1 MFKNYLKQTLRSIT
15 KNKTYSFLNIMG
27 LSAGLTCFVFISLW
41 VSDELSYD
49 KFNNNYDRI
58 VRLIS
63 TQKTEA
69 GISESAVSSA
79 PMAKALKTDYA
90 EVENT
95 VRLRMR
101 EEIVTH
107 KNQQVLQPGI
117 LLTDPSFF
125 DVFSYR
131 LTRGNKATALSEP
144 YSIILTESTAIK
156 YFGDVDPMGQTLMLN
171 MYDSTGY
178 GASYKIT
185 GVMPDPPK
193 NAHFTFNMLASFK
206 TIEVADPD
214 VLTVD
219 GWGDGSYYT
228 YLLLKKGV
236 DHKSFSR
243 KITQFYGKYIGDLF
257 NIWKSIYFYK
267 LQPLS
272 DIHLCSNL
280 QYEIGSTGS
289 ITQVY
294 IFSTIGIFILLL
306 AGINYT
312 NLATARAAGKAKE
325 VGIKKVVGAGKKQLI
340 LQYLSESVFTAIIA
354 LLLSCL
360 FSFLLQPFFFEVTG
374 KDLSLF
380 SSPLLLIFL
389 FGVTIFLGVLSGI
402 YPAIILSAFKP
413 AVVLKGSFKSSDKG
427 ILLRRALVVS
437 QFIITIILITG
448 IVIIYSQMSFIKHK
462 DLGFNKDA
470 LLFLKVHGN
479 TDVIK
484 GYDAFKNELKNNTL
498 VSGITTSNSMIGS
511 GLSTAVSETVDNNGA
526 PLQVNTSILRVDA
539 DYFDVYGIKLLA
551 GKAFSS
557 NAFNDTIRQVILN
570 KMAVK
575 KFGWKNN
582 ETAIGKSFKM
592 GGKKG
597 IVVGVTNDFH
607 YNSLQQ
613 AIEPLTI
620 YPLDGH
626 FSRITLKVD
635 IKKASQVIALIENTW
650 KKHFS
655 PALFDYDFLSQQI
668 KGKYQAQERFSK
680 IFLYFSILSL
690 LIACLGLYGLI
701 SYTIFQK
708 TKEIGIRKILG
719 ATANSIAAMLSKNF
733 LKLVLVACFI
743 SIPIAWYI
751 MNKWLQDFA
760 YRINLQWW
768 MFGAAGLLVLVIAL
782 MTISFQAIKAAIA
795 NPVKSLRTE

>member
-1 MFKNYLKQTLRSIT
+1 MIKNYLKQTWRSLA
-15 KNKTYSFLNIMG
+15 KNKTYSILNIAG
-27 LSAGLTCFVFISLW
+27 LAAGLTCFTFIALW
-41 VSDELSYD
+41 VTDELSYD
-49 KFNNNYDRI
+49 KFNSNYDRI

-63 TQKTEA
+63 TAKTET
-69 GISESAVSSA
+69 GIAESAVTSA
-79 PMAKALKTDYA
+79 PMAKALKNEYA

-101 EEIVTH
+101 EEIITH
-107 KNQQVLQPGI
+107 NNQQVLQPDI

-131 LTRGNKATALSEP
+131 ITRGNVASALNEP
-144 YSIILTESTAIK
+144 YSIILTESTAKK
-156 YFGDVDPMGQTLMLN
+156 YFGDKDPMGQPLILN

-178 GASYKIT
+178 GATYTVT

-193 NAHFTFNMLASFK
+193 NANFTFNMLASFK
-206 TIEVADPD
+206 TIEVARPE
-214 VLTVD
+214 VLTID
-219 GWGDGSYYT
+219 GWGDANIYT

-236 DHKSFSR
+236 DYKAFSK
-243 KITQFYGKYIGDLF
+243 KIIQFYGKYIGDLN
-257 NIWKSIYFYK
+257 NIWRSIYSYK
-267 LQPLS
+267 LQPLR
-272 DIHLCSNL
+272 DIHLRSNL
-280 QYEIGSTGS
+280 QYEIAPTGS

-306 AGINYT
+306 AAINYT
-312 NLATARAAGKAKE
+312 NLATARAAGRAKE
-325 VGIKKVVGAGKKQLI
+325 VGIKKVVGAGKNQLM

-354 LLLSCL
+354 LLLSFI
-360 FSFLLQPFFFEVTG
+360 FSFLLQPFFFQVTG
-374 KDLSLF
+374 KNLSLL
-380 SSPLLLIFL
+380 SSPLLLFFL
-389 FGVTIFLGVLSGI
+389 SGVSIFLGVLSGV

-413 AVVLKGSFKSSDKG
+413 GVVLKGSFKSSDKG
-427 ILLRRALVVS
+427 ILLRKTLVVS
-437 QFIITIILITG
+437 QFVITIILITG

-511 GLSTAVSETVDNNGA
+511 GLSTDVSETVDNNGA
-526 PLQVNTSILRVDA
+526 TLQVNTSILRVDA
-539 DYFDVYGIKLLA
+539 DYFDVYGIKTFA
-551 GKAFSS
+551 GKGFSR
-557 NAFNDTIRQVILN
+557 NAFQDTVRPIILN
-570 KMAVK
+570 SMAVK
-575 KFGWKNN
+575 MFGWKNN
-582 ETAIGKSFKM
+582 ETAIGKPFKI
-592 GGKKG
+592 GGQKG

-626 FSRITLKVD
+626 FSRITLKVNV
-635 IKKASQVIALIENTW
+635 KKAGQVIALIENIW
-650 KKHFS
+650 KKHFPS
-655 PALFDYDFLSQQI
+655 ALFDYDFLSQQI
-668 KGKYQAQERFSK
+668 KGKYQAEERFSK

-690 LIACLGLYGLI
+690 LIACLGLYGLT

-708 TKEIGIRKILG
+708 TKEIGIRKVLG
-719 ATANSIAAMLSKNF
+719 ATVSGIAAMLSGDF
-733 LKLVLVACFI
+733 LKLVLLACFI
-743 SIPIAWYI
+743 AIPAAYWI
-751 MNKWLQDFA
+751 MNAWLQNYP
-760 YRINLQWW
+760 YRINISWW
-768 MFGAAGLLVLVIAL
+768 MFALASLLVVFIAL
-782 MTISFQAIKAAIA
+782 FTISFQSVKAALA